1 MSKLL
6 GFMSPWGYVALAL
19 TVASVM
25 GLMYVRI
32 ADLGTELAE
41 ARQAASDERAGRAL
55 AAADH
60 ATAMSE
66 LQAKHAVNQ
75 QSLENQ
81 YAKNMADLAARRAAD
96 LAELGRMRGT
106 IATYTARD
114 RRPGETDTAA
124 LERAEDRLAVVGA
137 LLEQGVGLLI
147 EGRGVVEG
155 RDAEV
160 KRLLDQVALDRQTC
174 SPEKVGVGTAE

>member
-6 GFMSPWGYVALAL
+6 GLIPPWGYVAAALA
-19 TVASVM
+19 VASVM

-32 ADLGTELAE
+32 ADLNTELAE

-55 AAADH
+55 AAAEH
-60 ATAMSE
+60 ATDMRE
-66 LQAKHAVNQ
+66 LQAKHATDQ
-75 QSLENQ
+75 QLKENE
-81 YAKNMADLAARRAAD
+81 YAKTLAALESRRAAAV
-96 LAELGRMRGT
+96 AELGRLRGT
-106 IATYTARD
+106 ITTYTAPD
-114 RRPGETDTAA
+114 RRPGETDTVA
-124 LERAEDRLAVVGA
+124 LERAENRLAVVGR

-160 KRLLDQVALDRQTC
+160 KRLLDQVALDRETC
-174 SPEKVGVGTAE
+174 QFKP